1 MSKCPVLSV
10 HFMAE
15 APRLYTAHPPPPLLT
30 QQTPISDSGNTII
43 MTKPSTEQ
51 TKTESPLHLSVA
63 ADSAAAAVAGA
74 ATATATAA
82 ADTESTCEPKSQ
94 RAENIRSAPSGPVP
108 LLDHNTPVRATLSQ
122 PMTAST
128 SSSSSNPPVK
138 DTTTGVAP
146 YGTRSRNRAGISR
159 PNYAEDRE
167 IDMDFEA
174 QTLANDDD
182 RRKAARSSDAH
193 RNTLD
198 SSGSGGTTRRA
209 GGSLSDLNGAT
220 QLMSKDHIPGTST
233 FSANPAGTASAQ
245 PSKKRK
251 AMAQSTPRTTNANH
265 PAAATAGMMTISKSN
280 LLPQNLPSY
289 KESFM
294 LSFEYCGAHLRHGKL
309 VADDGT
315 VLGINGK

>member
-1 MSKCPVLSV
+1 MPSV
-10 HFMAE
+10 HLMAE
-15 APRLYTAHPPPPLLT
+15 APRLYTAHPPPPPLLT
-30 QQTPISDSGNTII
+30 QQMPISTPISDSGDTII
-43 MTKPSTEQ
+43 MTKPSSEQ

-63 ADSAAAAVAGA
+63 ADSAAATA
-74 ATATATAA
+74 ATVA
-82 ADTESTCEPKSQ
+82 ADNESTCEPKSQ
-94 RAENIRSAPSGPVP
+94 QVENIRSAPSGPVP
-108 LLDHNTPVRATLSQ
+108 LVRATLSQ

-128 SSSSSNPPVK
+128 SSPSSNPPVK

-182 RRKAARSSDAH
+182 RRKTPRSSDAH

-198 SSGSGGTTRRA
+198 TSGSGGTSRRA
-209 GGSLSDLNGAT
+209 GGSLSDVNGAT
-220 QLMSKDHIPGTST
+220 QLMPKDHIPGTST

-251 AMAQSTPRTTNANH
+251 AMGQSTSRTANANH
-265 PAAATAGMMTISKSN
+265 PAAATAGVMTISKSN
-280 LLPQNLPSY
+280 LLPQNPPSY

-294 LSFEYCGAHLRHGKL
+294 LSFECCGAHIRHGKL

-315 VLGINGK
+315 VLGINGR